1 MEMHAGCR
9 IASPPANGKSCRS
22 GNRSGSRQGVWGNFN
37 DISRITSATT
47 RHPCDAESLARDAR
61 RRAAVAGEAVSSQPS
76 GQGFQG
82 VTLSKYPHANDLR
95 LSCGFL
101 VVPAGTPD
109 NSPPIHR
116 WVHEPLAANSPGR
129 GDRNPHPGT
138 APHSYHQSLS
148 SVVPGGTRLLVG
160 IAVPPL
166 KRWAIVES
174 PYRDKIK

>member
-1 MEMHAGCR
+1 MEMHAECR
-9 IASPPANGKSCRS
+9 IAIPPANGKSCRS
-22 GNRSGSRQGVWGNFN
+22 GNRSGSCQGVWGNFN

-129 GDRNPHPGT
+129 GDRNPQRGQTPT
-138 APHSYHQSLS
+138 ACHDSFRRLLS
-148 SVVPGGTRLLVG
+148 SLTGLVG
-160 IAVPPL
+160 L
-166 KRWAIVES
+166 SGTLSHR
-174 PYRDKIK
+174 